1 MQPSQYMIT
10 QPTDG
15 VWTELASDQHL
26 QLQLDAL
33 KPQITDVAAVP
44 TMAVKANIGVAGLA
58 RSAGSKVLEADRPVV
73 DAPVVAALKTAG
85 YVVAG
90 TTNMHELAFGISSE
104 NADYGPVRLPGHPTR
119 SAGGSSGGSSVAVAE
134 GSVDIALGTDTGGS
148 VSIPASHCGI
158 YGLRPSTG
166 RWPGAGV
173 TGLSWTRDTAG
184 VFARNLAQL
193 QVVDAIITGQSA
205 AKHSAERL
213 RLGVP
218 TQLLEAL
225 DPHTEQVVNLALEK
239 LEQHAVLV
247 EVDYAPILEQ
257 LTDAEQPVV
266 LWESRRLLA
275 SVAAQT
281 FDMAPQAGFEHLAKH
296 VGSPDVS
303 SLLHAELANPV
314 SPDSYASAQRS
325 IMQARSG
332 YDQLL
337 AKHKLDALVFPT
349 TPAPAP
355 LLGSEGLVE
364 HLGEPAPIF
373 PLYTRNTAQGT
384 MLGAPMLTLPL
395 PVPSHELPVGVT
407 LQGARFEDRQLL
419 TIAAKVDAACSA

>member
-1 MQPSQYMIT
+1 
-10 QPTDG
+10 
-15 VWTELASDQHL
+15 
-26 QLQLDAL
+26 
-33 KPQITDVAAVP
+33 
-44 TMAVKANIGVAGLA
+44 
-58 RSAGSKVLEADRPVV
+58 V

-90 TTNMHELAFGISSE
+90 TTNMHELAFGITSE

-134 GSVDIALGTDTGGS
+134 GSGEIALGTDTGGS

-281 FDMAPQAGFEHLAKH
+281 FDMAPQAGFEYLAKH
-296 VGSPDVS
+296 VGSPDVA
-303 SLLHAELANPV
+303 SLLHAELADPV

-325 IMQARSG
+325 LMQTSSWRSTNLMHWSFLPRLRRHPCSVQKGWSNIWVSPRLSFRCIPATLHKAPCWARLCSHCR
-332 YDQLL
+332 YRFRATNCRWASL
-337 AKHKLDALVFPT
+337 FR
-349 TPAPAP
+349 
-355 LLGSEGLVE
+355 
-364 HLGEPAPIF
+364 EPALRI
-373 PLYTRNTAQGT
+373 G
-384 MLGAPMLTLPL
+384 
-395 PVPSHELPVGVT
+395 
-407 LQGARFEDRQLL
+407 
-419 TIAAKVDAACSA
+419 

>member
-1 MQPSQYMIT
+1 
-10 QPTDG
+10 
-15 VWTELASDQHL
+15 
-26 QLQLDAL
+26 
-33 KPQITDVAAVP
+33 
-44 TMAVKANIGVAGLA
+44 
-58 RSAGSKVLEADRPVV
+58 
-73 DAPVVAALKTAG
+73 
-85 YVVAG
+85 
-90 TTNMHELAFGISSE
+90 
-104 NADYGPVRLPGHPTR
+104 
-119 SAGGSSGGSSVAVAE
+119 
-134 GSVDIALGTDTGGS
+134 VDIALGTDPGGS

-193 QVVDAIITGQSA
+193 QVVDAIITGRPA

-218 TQLLEAL
+218 TQLLEA
-225 DPHTEQVVNLALEK
+225 

-281 FDMAPQAGFEHLAKH
+281 FDMAPQAGFEYLAKH
-296 VGSPDVS
+296 VGSPDVA
-303 SLLHAELANPV
+303 SLLHAELADPV

-373 PLYTRNTAQGT
+373 PL
-384 MLGAPMLTLPL
+384 
-395 PVPSHELPVGVT
+395 
-407 LQGARFEDRQLL
+407 
-419 TIAAKVDAACSA
+419 

>member
-33 KPQITDVAAVP
+33 KPQITDDAAVP

-90 TTNMHELAFGISSE
+90 TTNMHELAFGITSE

-218 TQLLEAL
+218 TRLLEAL
-225 DPHTEQVVNLALEK
+225 DPHT
-239 LEQHAVLV
+239 
-247 EVDYAPILEQ
+247 
-257 LTDAEQPVV
+257 
-266 LWESRRLLA
+266 
-275 SVAAQT
+275 
-281 FDMAPQAGFEHLAKH
+281 
-296 VGSPDVS
+296 
-303 SLLHAELANPV
+303 
-314 SPDSYASAQRS
+314 
-325 IMQARSG
+325 
-332 YDQLL
+332 
-337 AKHKLDALVFPT
+337 
-349 TPAPAP
+349 
-355 LLGSEGLVE
+355 
-364 HLGEPAPIF
+364 
-373 PLYTRNTAQGT
+373 
-384 MLGAPMLTLPL
+384 
-395 PVPSHELPVGVT
+395 
-407 LQGARFEDRQLL
+407 
-419 TIAAKVDAACSA
+419 